1 MEASEQRSAET
12 AARHLVRRV
21 PRARARDRA
30 GAVLAGLV
38 GGDYDAVDAI
48 YVVDE
53 DGRLQGLVR
62 LRDLFALPAERP
74 LGEAMDARPP
84 HVRPDEDQER
94 VAVLAI
100 RHRVAAVP
108 VVDEGG
114 RLLGVV
120 PAQAL
125 IEILRREHI
134 EDLHRLAGIRREND
148 QARNAMEAPPAR
160 RARDRLPWLL
170 VGLVGSM
177 IATWVMSRFER
188 VLEAYVAVAFFVPG
202 IVYLADAIGTQ
213 TEAIAVRGLSLS
225 HAPLRR
231 LLGSEL
237 RTGLLIGLG
246 LGALIFP
253 SVLLA
258 FGDLRLAVSVALG
271 VLVAGAA
278 ATTIGLLLPWLLSRA
293 GKDPAFGSGPMAT
306 IIQDVLSLLVYF
318 TIVSLL
324 LI

>member
-1 MEASEQRSAET
+1 MEVTEQHSAET

-94 VAVLAI
+94 VALLAI

-231 LLGSEL
+231 LLDGEL

-271 VLVAGAA
+271 VLMAGAA

-293 GKDPAFGSGPMAT
+293 GKDPAFGSGPVAT